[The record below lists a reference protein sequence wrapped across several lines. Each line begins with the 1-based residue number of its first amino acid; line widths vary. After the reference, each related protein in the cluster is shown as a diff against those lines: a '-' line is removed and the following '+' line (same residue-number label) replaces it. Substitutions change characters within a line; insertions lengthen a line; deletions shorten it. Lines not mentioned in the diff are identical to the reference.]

1 MSKNERKTQPRLP
14 AAAQPERSGVAAAAQ
29 DESVAGQAVQAGAM
43 LRQMRQSANV
53 DPMLLASALKVGL
66 QKIQALEDGR
76 LDDLPGLTFARG
88 LAAAIC
94 RYFAADPGP
103 VLALMPRVLPGLPD
117 GIERPHEPFKPST
130 FHAGSSDDLNA
141 PRQRA
146 GVPGWLLAVVA
157 VLLIGTLVVWL
168 MPEQRLNAPRL
179 QAAKDTEQTVAAA
192 ASEPVAAPASM
203 PEPEAAPA
211 EPAAAEPAA
220 SAPPQAGQPGSDT
233 PDQDVIAFNAT
244 GRVWVGVRDASGEPV
259 LSRLLTKGDTVSVGG
274 ELPLSVTVGD
284 KTAVTVTVR
293 GQPFDLSQ
301 YARRGTVARFT
312 VGPADSSP

>member
-1 MSKNERKTQPRLP
+1 MSKNERKTPPRLP
-14 AAAQPERSGVAAAAQ
+14 AAAQPDRSGVATAAQ

-66 QKIQALEDGR
+66 QKIQALEEGR

-168 MPEQRLNAPRL
+168 MPEQRPNAPQP
-179 QAAKDTEQTVAAA
+179 QAASNAGQTAAAA
-192 ASEPVAAPASM
+192 ASEPASM

-211 EPAAAEPAA
+211 ESAAAEPAA
-220 SAPPQAGQPGSDT
+220 SAPPQAGQPDSGA
-233 PDQDVIAFNAT
+233 PDQDVITFNAT

-259 LSRLLTKGDTVSVGG
+259 LSRLLAKGDTVSVGG

-293 GQPFDLSQ
+293 GQPFDLNQS
-301 YARRGTVARFT
+301 ARRGTVARFT